1 VSDDTPTQR
10 MDTAAN
16 TDVHEAIE
24 EEGKKSRGLMI
35 ALIAVGALL
44 LIGLIIVL
52 IVLLG
57 RNGTPVAVST
67 TTPTPTAS
75 TSDTPTASTPP
86 SATPTVTA
94 SPTATTP
101 PKSGGGG
108 SQPTGAAFSNFSAVT
123 QVTCDKGGPNFT
135 PPPIAIQVKWA
146 TVRTNSVWI
155 VFGSSD
161 AADSQFMQLPVSGN
175 QSNFPYELDY
185 PCGAA
190 SIEVTMTLVGSDGH
204 HVQKHWT
211 IKNNGDKF

>member
-1 VSDDTPTQR
+1 MSDDTPTQR
-10 MDTAAN
+10 FDTPAPSIGS
-16 TDVHEAIE
+16 EAE
-24 EEGKKSRGLMI
+24 QEGKRSRGLMI
-35 ALIAVGALL
+35 ALMAIGAAILIA
-44 LIGLIIVL
+44 IIILV

-57 RNGTPVAVST
+57 RPSEPVAVGT

-75 TSDTPTASTPP
+75 TSDTPTASIRP
-86 SATPTVTA
+86 SATPTATA
-94 SPTATTP
+94 PPAATTP

-108 SQPTGAAFSNFSAVT
+108 SQPTGAAFTNFSAVT
-123 QVTCDKGGPNFT
+123 QVKCDQGTVNFT

-155 VFGSSD
+155 VFGGSD

-190 SIEVTMTLVGSDGH
+190 STEVTMTLVGSDGH

-211 IKNNGDKF
+211 ITNTGDKF